1 MTQDTDLAKDHILLN
16 LLGNQQYKFISEL
29 TRIKLHVCNLTKP
42 TVTFLIIDSFLVLI
56 RL

>member
-1 MTQDTDLAKDHILLN
+1 MTEDTDLAKVHILLSLRGKSTVQIHFRADEN
-16 LLGNQQYKFISEL
+16 
-29 TRIKLHVCNLTKP
+29 KLHVCNLTKP